1 MPESLWPTRL
11 AVVAVIGLNLPL
23 SEQLTFGPT
32 WLLPAL
38 ETLLLPLSLLRGRAR
53 HRLVHLGRRAVD
65 MDSARLVRTLA
76 VLHLGNLASLT
87 LLVLGLLGG
96 GGPGATALLAGAL
109 SIWVTNVLVF
119 SLWYWELD
127 QGGPLG
133 RGDPGAPLDFLFPQ
147 RTAPGLAPLD
157 WRPEYLNYLFV
168 AFTNSSAFSPT
179 DTLPL
184 TRRAKGLMTVQA
196 PTSMLTVV
204 LVASRAVNILK

>member
-1 MPESLWPTRL
+1 MTGVQTC
-11 AVVAVIGLNLPL
+11 ALP
-23 SEQLTFGPT
+23 
-32 WLLPAL
+32 
-38 ETLLLPLSLLRGRAR
+38 
-53 HRLVHLGRRAVD
+53 
-65 MDSARLVRTLA
+65 
-76 VLHLGNLASLT
+76 
-87 LLVLGLLGG
+87 
-96 GGPGATALLAGAL
+96 
-109 SIWVTNVLVF
+109 I